1 MKRFLYL
8 IVFAGLLLPT
18 AVWSLE
24 VAFFDNPAYTDT
36 TEESAHLVTALEG
49 LGHNVTIF
57 SGITAN
63 DWLTATSGANL
74 LVIPELDVGP
84 LAGDLDQAA
93 LDAILGYVNSGGG
106 FIGISSNRTDGSNIY
121 RDITLWNAI
130 FGFSLVHSD
139 LISPYTLQ
147 SINPPFAG
155 GPAELADSSAVEG
168 LSTSSLP
175 AGAESIYTDV
185 AGETVVSVVPVG
197 SGMFAQLGFDWFT
210 NDPTPPEWND
220 VLDRTVSAVSG
231 DVAPLAPVPSLGGFG
246 LAAMIALFGL
256 FGTILTRRFV

>member
-1 MKRFLYL
+1 MKKFLYL

-24 VAFFDNPAYTDT
+24 VAFFDNPTYTDT
-36 TEESAHLVTALEG
+36 TEESANLVTALEG

-63 DWLTATSGANL
+63 DWLTATSAANL

-93 LDAILGYVNSGGG
+93 LDAILGYVSGGGG
-106 FIGISSNRTDGSNIY
+106 FIGISSNRVDAVY
-121 RDITLWNAI
+121 RDVTLWNAI

-147 SINPPFAG
+147 SINPPFAD
-155 GPAELADSSAVEG
+155 GPAELTYSSAVEG
-168 LSTSSLP
+168 LLTSSLP
-175 AGAESIYTDV
+175 AGAEAIYTDV

-210 NDPTPPEWND
+210 DDPTPPEWND
-220 VLDRTVSAVSG
+220 VLDRTISAVSG
-231 DVAPLAPVPSLGGFG
+231 DIAPVAPVPALGGFG